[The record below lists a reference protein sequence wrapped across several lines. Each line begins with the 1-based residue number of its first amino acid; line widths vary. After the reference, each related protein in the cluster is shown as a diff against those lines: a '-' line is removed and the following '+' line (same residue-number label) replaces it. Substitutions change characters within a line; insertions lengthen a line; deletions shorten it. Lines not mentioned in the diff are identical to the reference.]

1 MPPFMFADNLF
12 IRQLLITFKQ
22 LYLSHSLVRCHCD
35 PSLRYSIRY
44 LIHFAVERS
53 IESQQQQPIK
63 ADGHHHLRKELN
75 FFGS

>member
-12 IRQLLITFKQ
+12 IRQPLITFRQ